1 MGKYRHNR
9 GLLVLL
15 NNALEQPFSQMH
27 NYIFFYIRVIDL
39 LQKQLDLE
47 RTKAKVL
54 EEKAQIMKNLEKVT
68 CRPVIASSFT

>member
-1 MGKYRHNR
+1 
-9 GLLVLL
+9 VLL

-27 NYIFFYIRVIDL
+27 NYIFLYIRVIDL

-68 CRPVIASSFT
+68 H